1 MRECFAL
8 LLRCSRRKR
17 ASALLPSSA
26 GRDPV
31 AEASHYG
38 AGVVVAVFWVAF
50 GVLASNVVPNVF
62 VLLNGGGEA
71 AKAASPVAQL
81 SSGAYSTST
90 EGLITAAVSQLVPAV
105 LLALHGRRLF

>member
-1 MRECFAL
+1 M
-8 LLRCSRRKR
+8 
-17 ASALLPSSA
+17 
-26 GRDPV
+26 
-31 AEASHYG
+31 
-38 AGVVVAVFWVAF
+38 AVFWIAF

-62 VLLNGGGEA
+62 VLLNGGGGVSA

-105 LLALHGRRLF
+105 LLALHGRRLI

>member
-1 MRECFAL
+1 M
-8 LLRCSRRKR
+8 
-17 ASALLPSSA
+17 
-26 GRDPV
+26 
-31 AEASHYG
+31 
-38 AGVVVAVFWVAF
+38 FWVAF
-50 GVLASNVVPNVF
+50 GVLASNVVPNMF
-62 VLLNGGGEA
+62 VLLNGGGEASA